1 MPASGALRWLPW
13 PHGCAARWARHDA
26 RGRHAAPFLRGSLC
40 AVALDSDPRRKR
52 RGDSRE
58 VGPMSVIVAASLTQR
73 FGSEV
78 GLDGVDLDVDAG
90 EHLAVLGDNG
100 AGKTTLLRILATA
113 ARPTS
118 GRIEIFGLNATIERR
133 RLRGVIGFV
142 AHAPGLYPALSAAE
156 VLELVGL
163 AELAHRPA
171 DKLSRGAQQRL
182 AIGRAVLH
190 DPKLLVLDE
199 PDASLDSGGA
209 DLLARVMRG
218 RTAVSA
224 THDHA
229 LANRLCQRSLML
241 RRGRVVGVPTR
252 LRVVH

>member
-1 MPASGALRWLPW
+1 
-13 PHGCAARWARHDA
+13 
-26 RGRHAAPFLRGSLC
+26 
-40 AVALDSDPRRKR
+40 
-52 RGDSRE
+52 
-58 VGPMSVIVAASLTQR
+58 MSTIVATSLSQR
-73 FGSEV
+73 FGSEMA
-78 GLDGVDLDVDAG
+78 LDAVDLAVDSG
-90 EHLAVLGDNG
+90 EHLAVLGENG

-118 GRIEIFGLNATIERR
+118 GTLEIFGLDASVERR
-133 RLRGVIGFV
+133 RLRSRIGFV

-156 VLELVGL
+156 NLEFFCTLHGAGRSRVAEVLELVGL
-163 AELAHRPA
+163 TDVARRSAG
-171 DKLSRGAQQRL
+171 KLSRGEQQRL

-190 DPKLLVLDE
+190 DPRLLVLDE
-199 PDASLDSGGA
+199 PDASLDSGAA

-218 RTAVSA
+218 RTAVIA

-229 LANRLCQRSLML
+229 LANRLCQRTMEL